1 MIGKERNGSIQLA
14 EKRMQENEKYVL
26 DSHAVLCFFY
36 GEAGAKRV
44 KALLKSAQGGETKIW
59 MSWINAGEV
68 YYSLYRNQGKSSAE
82 HAIALLKT
90 YPIQWVEIN
99 EKNVFAAAELKAL
112 HPIAYADCFVATIA
126 LQNRATV
133 ITGDPE
139 FKELEKKIS
148 IEWL

>member
-1 MIGKERNGSIQLA
+1 
-14 EKRMQENEKYVL
+14 MQENEKYVL

-36 GEAGAKRV
+36 GELGAKRV
-44 KALLKSAQGGETKIW
+44 KALLKSAQKGETKIW

-68 YYSLYRNQGKSSAE
+68 YYSLYRKEGKGSAE
-82 HAIALLKT
+82 QAMVLLKT
-90 YPIQWVEIN
+90 YPVHWVEIN

-112 HPIAYADCFVATIA
+112 HPIAFADCFAAAIA

-139 FKELEKKIS
+139 FKVLENKIA
-148 IEWL
+148 IEWLPGK